1 MPPDAA
7 HLLSE
12 ALQLVLLLSLP
23 PVLAAWTAGGLVSAL
38 ATRLGAADPVLSA
51 VPRAAAAL
59 LGVFLAGPWIV
70 EHAVRFGRAALAA
83 AVGLPE

>member
-1 MPPDAA
+1 MPTDPT

-23 PVLAAWTAGGLVSAL
+23 PVLSAWVAGGLVSAL
-38 ATRLGAADPVLSA
+38 GTRLGALDPAVSA

-59 LGVFLAGPWIV
+59 LGLLLAGPWIA

-83 AVGLPE
+83 AFGPAG